1 MKIGNLVLGIFCLML
16 CSCTANCRAKNF
28 GGKMAIDLPCDQ
40 KLFDVT
46 WKEDNLWYA
55 MRPMEEVHRQAT
67 SRERFVSVLVLVFA
81 ATALGDRKAQ
91 VMPAASLPAAQT
103 PVDPEEAERCK
114 VPEFAKAMGHEEKW
128 KLHNNC
134 L

>member
-55 MRPMEEVHRQAT
+55 MRPMADDEKPET
-67 SRERFVSVLVLVFA
+67 YRFVEESS
-81 ATALGDRKAQ
+81 LGAMEGTVIFHESRCR
-91 VMPAASLPAAQT
+91 
-103 PVDPEEAERCK
+103 AEQ
-114 VPEFAKAMGHEEKW
+114 
-128 KLHNNC
+128 
-134 L
+134 